1 LLDMGDAPAAPQST
15 STVSRQTGDRVLG
28 RLRARDHP
36 RLHARHL

>member
-1 LLDMGDAPAAPQST
+1 LLDMGDAPAAPP
-15 STVSRQTGDRVLG
+15 VYVHGSRQTGDRVLG